1 MTDKKSSSTNKT
13 KNAKPAAKKS
23 SGTIDSFKTSPKK
36 SAAAST
42 KSAAASAKTH
52 SSKTKA
58 TSSKAKNPSA
68 RSAKTKSIDAV
79 RATVKHKPASASSS
93 QNDLEKAAKTQTTK
107 SDGKATPRNHKFKL
121 PMPPKTAKTTPATSA
136 KKSTPEPVSAKQ
148 VFKRPT
154 KAAKTRKIFQILGII
169 FSILLVF
176 TSLVLCSLIVMSNF
190 LPTMYLIP
198 AVAIIVVI
206 AIIFATV
213 MCHRKAKT
221 ALKTPFFLL
230 SLLLSGVY
238 LVGIIYL
245 NQTFS
250 FFDNLKGQDYITE
263 KYYVLVNQDSEYQDL
278 KSLSGKTIGTFDEG
292 IEIYQQALQKLQ
304 SSAKVQLQNL
314 DSINALPTALAEH
327 KVDAILLSAVHKDVI
342 TEEDSS
348 FEQNTRIIYT
358 IEIKVKAEQ
367 ETIHPDIDV
376 TAEPFTIFI
385 SGSDAYGNISDRSR
399 SDVNMLATVNPN
411 THEVLLTS
419 IPRDYYVQ
427 LHGTTGSKDK
437 LTHAGI
443 YGVQM
448 SANTIADL
456 LDIKIDYYVKVN
468 FSTLVSLVDT
478 IGGIDVYSDQEF
490 RPWTNQNIVIPKG
503 NVHMDGATALAFARE
518 RKSYSTGDRHR
529 VQNQQDVLTAI
540 LKKVSSSTVI
550 LTKYSE
556 ILNDLAGCME
566 TNFGKDEISNLIKLQ
581 LQNMPSW
588 KIAQYSLNGSDAHDY
603 TYSMGQQMLYVMMP
617 NADTVQAAHN
627 YITGIMAGK
636 TIEELHIPE
645 K

>member
-1 MTDKKSSSTNKT
+1 MPPKVAKT
-13 KNAKPAAKKS
+13 TEASA
-23 SGTIDSFKTSPKK
+23 DSQ
-36 SAAAST
+36 
-42 KSAAASAKTH
+42 SAKTPA
-52 SSKTKA
+52 SVKQAFKRPTQASKT
-58 TSSKAKNPSA
+58 
-68 RSAKTKSIDAV
+68 
-79 RATVKHKPASASSS
+79 
-93 QNDLEKAAKTQTTK
+93 
-107 SDGKATPRNHKFKL
+107 
-121 PMPPKTAKTTPATSA
+121 
-136 KKSTPEPVSAKQ
+136 KQ
-148 VFKRPT
+148 VFK
-154 KAAKTRKIFQILGII
+154 ILGIVI
-169 FSILLVF
+169 SILLIF
-176 TSLVLCSLIVMSNF
+176 SSFLLCGMIIMGNF

-198 AVAIIVVI
+198 VLAIIIVLAVAF
-206 AIIFATV
+206 AII
-213 MCHRKAKT
+213 MCHPKT
-221 ALKTPFFLL
+221 KYAIKTTFFII
-230 SLLLSGVY
+230 SLLFTGVY

-250 FFDNLKGQDYITE
+250 FFDSLKGQDYITE
-263 KYYVLVNQDSEYQDL
+263 KYYVLVNQDSDYKDL

-304 SSAKVQLQNL
+304 SSTKVQLQNL
-314 DSINALPTALAEH
+314 DSINALPTALANH

-342 TEEDSS
+342 TEEDSG
-348 FEQNTRIIYT
+348 FEQSTRIIYT

-367 ETIHPDIDV
+367 GTTHPDIDV

-385 SGSDAYGNISDRSR
+385 SGSDAYGNLSDRSR
-399 SDVNMLATVNPN
+399 SDVNMLAAVNPQ
-411 THEVLLTS
+411 THEVLLIS

-448 SANTIADL
+448 SVNTIADL

-468 FSTLVSLVDT
+468 FSTLVNLVDT

-556 ILNDLAGCME
+556 ILSDLAGCME
-566 TNFGKDEISNLIKLQ
+566 TNFGKDEISDLIKLQ
-581 LQNMPSW
+581 LQDMPSW

-627 YITGIMAGK
+627 YITGIMDGK
-636 TIEELHIPE
+636 TIKELHIPE

>member
-1 MTDKKSSSTNKT
+1 MVNARTTSTKKNRPPKGSTNSTTKPNQQKT
-13 KNAKPAAKKS
+13 RAKTLDSVKSTTKK
-23 SGTIDSFKTSPKK
+23 P
-36 SAAAST
+36 ST
-42 KSAAASAKTH
+42 KSS
-52 SSKTKA
+52 
-58 TSSKAKNPSA
+58 TSSA
-68 RSAKTKSIDAV
+68 AKTKSKSMDIVKPKVAKSSTASTQKPKTAAV
-79 RATVKHKPASASSS
+79 PS
-93 QNDLEKAAKTQTTK
+93 KALPK
-107 SDGKATPRNHKFKL
+107 NHKFKL
-121 PMPPKTAKTTPATSA
+121 PMPPKVTKTTEASADSQSAKTPA
-136 KKSTPEPVSAKQ
+136 SAKQ
-148 VFKRPT
+148 VFKRPAKASKT
-154 KAAKTRKIFQILGII
+154 KQVFKILGII
-169 FSILLVF
+169 ISISLVF
-176 TSLVLCSLIVMSNF
+176 TSFILCGMIIMSNF

-198 AVAIIVVI
+198 VLAIIIVLAVAF
-206 AIIFATV
+206 AII
-213 MCHRKAKT
+213 MCHPKT
-221 ALKTPFFLL
+221 KYAIKTTFFII
-230 SLLLSGVY
+230 SLLFTGVY

-250 FFDNLKGQDYITE
+250 FFDSLKGQDYITE

-278 KSLSGKTIGTFDEG
+278 KSLSGKTVGTFDEG

-304 SSAKVQLQNL
+304 SGVKVQLQNL
-314 DSINALPTALAEH
+314 DSINALPTALTSH

-342 TEEDSS
+342 TEEDGS
-348 FEQNTRIIYT
+348 FEQSTRIIYT

-367 ETIHPDIDV
+367 GTTHPDIDV

-385 SGSDAYGNISDRSR
+385 SGSDAYGNLSDRSR
-399 SDVNMLATVNPN
+399 SDVNMLATVNPQ
-411 THEVLLTS
+411 THEVLLIS

-448 SANTIADL
+448 SVNTIADL

-468 FSTLVSLVDT
+468 FSTLVNLVDT

-556 ILNDLAGCME
+556 ILSDLAGCME
-566 TNFGKDEISNLIKLQ
+566 TNFGKDEISDLIKLQ
-581 LQNMPSW
+581 LQDMPSW

-627 YITGIMAGK
+627 YITGIMDGK

>member
-1 MTDKKSSSTNKT
+1 MANTRTTS
-13 KNAKPAAKKS
+13 AKKNRPS
-23 SGTIDSFKTSPKK
+23 KG
-36 SAAAST
+36 SANST
-42 KSAAASAKTH
+42 
-52 SSKTKA
+52 
-58 TSSKAKNPSA
+58 
-68 RSAKTKSIDAV
+68 AKTKSKSMDI
-79 RATVKHKPASASSS
+79 VKPKV
-93 QNDLEKAAKTQTTK
+93 TK
-107 SDGKATPRNHKFKL
+107 SPATSEQKPKSTTAPNKALPKNHKFKL
-121 PMPPKTAKTTPATSA
+121 PMPPKVAKTTEASADSQSA
-136 KKSTPEPVSAKQ
+136 KTPASAKQ
-148 VFKRPT
+148 VFKRPAKASKT
-154 KAAKTRKIFQILGII
+154 KQVFKILGII
-169 FSILLVF
+169 ISILLVF
-176 TSLVLCSLIVMSNF
+176 SSFILCGMIIMSNF

-198 AVAIIVVI
+198 VLAIIIVLAVAF
-206 AIIFATV
+206 AII
-213 MCHRKAKT
+213 MCHPKT
-221 ALKTPFFLL
+221 KYAIKTTFFII
-230 SLLLSGVY
+230 SLLFTGVY

-250 FFDNLKGQDYITE
+250 FFDSLKGQDYITE

-304 SSAKVQLQNL
+304 SNTKVQLQNL
-314 DSINALPTALAEH
+314 DSINALPTALANH

-342 TEEDSS
+342 TEEDGS
-348 FEQNTRIIYT
+348 FEQSTRIIYT

-367 ETIHPDIDV
+367 GTTHPDIDV

-385 SGSDAYGNISDRSR
+385 SGSDAYGNLSDRSR
-399 SDVNMLATVNPN
+399 SDVNMLATVNPQ
-411 THEVLLTS
+411 THEVLLIS

-427 LHGTTGSKDK
+427 LHDTTGSKDK

-448 SANTIADL
+448 SVNTIADL

-468 FSTLVSLVDT
+468 FSTLVNLVDT

-581 LQNMPSW
+581 LQDMPSW

-627 YITGIMAGK
+627 YITGIMDGK
-636 TIEELHIPE
+636 AIEELHIPE